1 MKTSPGSPARHLLQ
15 LFFFT
20 FALGIFAAPAARAG
34 LSLEM
39 NVIRYHQFG
48 YYFSPNFGTNT
59 TAPSVPF
66 GDYYLTSSGYPTNG
80 SSAFYH
86 YDTNGFNQIGGG
98 SYGYVDFD
106 GMMHELTNGNW
117 SIFVTNSVTTNVY
130 YFNVI
135 ANIVSNDLPYV
146 NITFPADGSVNV
158 TNQPTFTWQGP
169 TNYNDLVAYSFDS
182 SPFLPVTQTSLLSPS
197 VLYQGINSFTPHYDR
212 YPTNDVVSS
221 VPLDNGL
228 NPIFSWGSTAHL
240 QDYAT
245 SQFTVGIVDPSGTSH
260 TLVAHY
266 TWDGTNGD
274 GTPSGAD
281 SSGNGYDMNFGGN
294 FGGAGGENS
303 TTDPAV
309 GPRAI
314 QFHNGDGNS
323 AGYVGWNPTPAPL
336 LTALAGSFSVS
347 CWIKTMQNFD
357 FNGDPAYDGAG
368 IVSADNAGLAND
380 VIPIALT
387 GGQIA
392 FNTGGDTEDVTL
404 TSVAS
409 VNDGNYHHVV
419 VTRNQQTG
427 QKIIY
432 IDGVLDSFSSGTTNL
447 LNDPGLLTIGALSD
461 ARDPDAPSTYYY
473 HGYDGEL
480 DDLQIYS
487 GVLSSNEVAQ
497 LFANPGITANQLITV
512 PLVARYD
519 FENTNDSVFAVAGTD
534 SSGNGNDANCGSG
547 NGNPNPTLDTFST
560 NAAVG
565 LFARKWFGDTSI
577 CFYPGSATFN
587 NLSNALY
594 GSFSWSAWVKTTN
607 SVNSDFANAYFG
619 APILFDYNSNTNRVI
634 FSITGSKAAFTFG
647 NPDGTD
653 TTLHSTTSV
662 NDGNY
667 HFIAVSRNP
676 TNGVMKVY
684 VDGNLEATGTSTS
697 GSVIATATMYLAGGY
712 YVNFIGLLDDVRIY
726 AGEFSAGD
734 VAALSG
740 HPLSDFNTALN
751 TTALPWSTSGDSN
764 WFIETTNTHDNVAA
778 AQSGSVTNNQSST
791 LSVTVTG
798 PGTLTFSWAS
808 QADCD
813 NFDYEFD
820 IDGNYA
826 DDISCSSPWSLDG
839 PFSIPSGQHTLTW
852 TTYANGDTDPTEAGF
867 LDQVN
872 FGNSGPP
879 LTFSL
884 TIIRQLYASYQPFA
898 TGQTVFYAFPSLSGS
913 DTPISYDLV
922 QSPNNFFSAT
932 FGPTNTGAGAD
943 ILSSFGDLANELT
956 NGNWKLW
963 LDKDTPQEKLY
974 AFTISASAFSSGSLG
989 AVTITAPLD
998 DTMGVTNN
1006 TPYQWTGPATW
1017 SNLTVTAS
1025 QIRSGTNYTYATA
1038 NLPVTAVN
1046 WPAGPVLAPGT
1057 NFFLVEYDKFGVTN
1071 FTVSAPYPQ
1080 WSVGDITYQ
1089 SYDTAGFLV
1098 SGTMALPAT
1107 LLNPQNAGATFQ
1119 FQFLSQS
1126 GFNHAVQYRTNL
1138 IAGNWQT
1145 YSNVTGDGTL
1155 KTIPMP
1161 ISVFNGSK
1169 QGFIRVSTQ

>member
-1 MKTSPGSPARHLLQ
+1 MT
-15 LFFFT
+15 
-20 FALGIFAAPAARAG
+20 
-34 LSLEM
+34 
-39 NVIRYHQFG
+39 
-48 YYFSPNFGTNT
+48 
-59 TAPSVPF
+59 
-66 GDYYLTSSGYPTNG
+66 
-80 SSAFYH
+80 
-86 YDTNGFNQIGGG
+86 
-98 SYGYVDFD
+98 
-106 GMMHELTNGNW
+106 
-117 SIFVTNSVTTNVY
+117 
-130 YFNVI
+130 
-135 ANIVSNDLPYV
+135 
-146 NITFPADGSVNV
+146 
-158 TNQPTFTWQGP
+158 
-169 TNYNDLVAYSFDS
+169 
-182 SPFLPVTQTSLLSPS
+182 VTQPPP
-197 VLYQGINSFTPHYDR
+197 F
-212 YPTNDVVSS
+212 VSS
-221 VPLDNGL
+221 VPIDNGL

-245 SQFTVGIVDPSGTSH
+245 SQFTVGTVDTSGTSH
-260 TLVAHY
+260 ALVAHY
-266 TWDGTNGD
+266 TWDGTNAD
-274 GTPSGAD
+274 GTASGAD
-281 SSGNGYDMNFGGN
+281 SSGNGYDMNFGGS
-294 FGGAGGENS
+294 FGGAGGVNS
-303 TTDPAV
+303 TTDPAA

-336 LTALAGSFSVS
+336 LTALSGSFSVS
-347 CWIKTMQNFD
+347 CWIKTTQNFN

-387 GGQIA
+387 GGQVA
-392 FNTGGDTEDVTL
+392 FNTGGDVEDVTL
-404 TSVAS
+404 NSTAS
-409 VNDGNYHHVV
+409 VNDGNYHHIV

-432 IDGVLDSFSSGTTNL
+432 IDGVLDSWSSGSTNL

-473 HGYDGEL
+473 QGYDGEL
-480 DDLQIYS
+480 ADVQIYS

-497 LFANPGITANQLITV
+497 LFANPGITANQVITV

-534 SSGNGNDANCGSG
+534 SSGNDNDANCGSG

-565 LFARKWFGDTSI
+565 SFARKWFGDTSI
-577 CFYPGSATFN
+577 CFYPGSTTFD
-587 NLSNALY
+587 NLSNALA

-607 SVNSDFANAYFG
+607 SVNTDFANAYFG

-712 YVNFIGLLDDVRIY
+712 FVNFIGLLDDVRIY
-726 AGEFSAGD
+726 AGELSASD

-751 TTALPWSTSGDSN
+751 TTGLAWTASGDSS
-764 WFIETTNTHDNVAA
+764 WFVETTNTHDNVAA
-778 AQSGSVTNNQSST
+778 AQSGSVTNNQTST

-798 PGTLTFSWAS
+798 PGILTFYWAS
-808 QADCD
+808 QDDCD

-826 DDISCSSPWSLDG
+826 DDISCSSRPGLDG

-852 TTYANGDTDPTEAGF
+852 TTYADGDTDSTESGF

-898 TGQTVFYAFPSLSGS
+898 TVQNAFYAFPSLSGP

-963 LDKDTPQEKLY
+963 LDKDTPQQKLY
-974 AFTISASAFSSGSLG
+974 TFTISASAFSSDSLG

-998 DTMGVTNN
+998 GTATVATN
-1006 TPYQWTGPATW
+1006 TPYQWTGPAGW
-1017 SNLTVTAS
+1017 SNLTVHAW
-1025 QIRSGTNYTYATA
+1025 QPRFDTNHDYAIA
-1038 NLPVTAVN
+1038 NLPVIALTV
-1046 WPAGPVLAPGT
+1046 AGRPGARARHKL
-1057 NFFLVEYDKFGVTN
+1057 FLGR
-1071 FTVSAPYPQ
+1071 
-1080 WSVGDITYQ
+1080 I
-1089 SYDTAGFLV
+1089 
-1098 SGTMALPAT
+1098 
-1107 LLNPQNAGATFQ
+1107 
-1119 FQFLSQS
+1119 
-1126 GFNHAVQYRTNL
+1126 
-1138 IAGNWQT
+1138 
-1145 YSNVTGDGTL
+1145 
-1155 KTIPMP
+1155 
-1161 ISVFNGSK
+1161 
-1169 QGFIRVSTQ
+1169 